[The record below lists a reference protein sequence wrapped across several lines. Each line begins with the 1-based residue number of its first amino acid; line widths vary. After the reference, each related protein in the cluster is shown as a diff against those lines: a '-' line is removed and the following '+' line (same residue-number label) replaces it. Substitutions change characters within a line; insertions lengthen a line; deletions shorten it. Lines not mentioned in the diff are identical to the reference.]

1 MKYYYI
7 CGISH
12 RSVLMSL
19 VIKQYDT
26 KVDSKNRLTIR
37 DSNFDYY
44 HVVVF
49 DNGTIELQPR
59 VLVDP
64 EYISKNTLK
73 MMDDSIKNLENGNVS
88 EPIDLSEFS

>member
-1 MKYYYI
+1 
-7 CGISH
+7 
-12 RSVLMSL
+12 MSA

-37 DSNFDYY
+37 DSNFNYY

-64 EYISKNTLK
+64 EYISKNTLS
-73 MMDDSIKNLENGNVS
+73 MMDDSIENYNNNNVS
-88 EPIDLSEFS
+88 DPIDFSEFTNEL

>member
-1 MKYYYI
+1 
-7 CGISH
+7 
-12 RSVLMSL
+12 MSS

-37 DSNFDYY
+37 DSDFDYY

-49 DNGTIELQPR
+49 DDGKIELQPR

-64 EYISKNTLK
+64 EYISENTLK
-73 MMDDSIKNLENGNVS
+73 MMDKSIENFKNGIVS
-88 EPIDLSEFS
+88 NPIDFSEFANEL

>member
-1 MKYYYI
+1 
-7 CGISH
+7 
-12 RSVLMSL
+12 MSS

-73 MMDDSIKNLENGNVS
+73 MMDESIKNLENGNVS
-88 EPIDLSEFS
+88 EPIDFSEFC

>member
-1 MKYYYI
+1 
-7 CGISH
+7 
-12 RSVLMSL
+12 MSA

-37 DSNFDYY
+37 NSNFDYY

-49 DNGTIELQPR
+49 DDGKIELQPR

-73 MMDDSIKNLENGNVS
+73 MMDESIENIKKDNVS
-88 EPIDLSEFS
+88 ESIDLSEFANEL

>member
-1 MKYYYI
+1 
-7 CGISH
+7 
-12 RSVLMSL
+12 MSS

-49 DNGTIELQPR
+49 DNGTIELKPR

-73 MMDDSIKNLENGNVS
+73 MMDESIKNLENGNVS
-88 EPIDLSEFS
+88 EPIDLSEFC

>member
-1 MKYYYI
+1 
-7 CGISH
+7 
-12 RSVLMSL
+12 MSS

-37 DSNFDYY
+37 DSSFDYY
-44 HVVVF
+44 HVVIF

-64 EYISKNTLK
+64 EYISKNTLR
-73 MMDDSIKNLENGNVS
+73 MMDESVKNLTDGNVS
-88 EPIDLSEFS
+88 DPIDFSEFANEL

>member
-1 MKYYYI
+1 
-7 CGISH
+7 
-12 RSVLMSL
+12 MSS

-49 DNGTIELQPR
+49 DNGTIELKPR

-64 EYISKNTLK
+64 EYISKK
-73 MMDDSIKNLENGNVS
+73 YIKK
-88 EPIDLSEFS
+88 

>member
-1 MKYYYI
+1 
-7 CGISH
+7 
-12 RSVLMSL
+12 MSS

-64 EYISKNTLK
+64 EYISINTLE
-73 MMDDSIKNLENGNVS
+73 MMDESIKNLEKGNIS
-88 EPIDLSEFS
+88 EPIDLSEFC